1 VEEIVRQNLKYA
13 IATAL
18 IFIAVGLT
26 SAQAASPF
34 KKISGGRFLHV
45 PSEVSFPAKV
55 GLFNRA
61 NTRLYDSTGR
71 DISVRYILDAFILGD
86 VYVYP
91 SGGPRGDLN
100 QEFATQQNAIRH
112 LYKNVKL
119 LSQTSARVKQ
129 SGRNISGRKA
139 TYQLVR
145 GLFSEPP
152 HNCGSELVVFQD
164 GPWFVAYRFSY
175 PRERSAIASKHVAD
189 FLDRW
194 QWRER

>member
-1 VEEIVRQNLKYA
+1 MKQNLKYA

-18 IFIAVGLT
+18 VFIAVGLT
-26 SAQAASPF
+26 SAPAASPF
-34 KKISGGRFLHV
+34 KKISGGRLLHV
-45 PSEVSFPAKV
+45 PSQVSFPAKV

-100 QEFATQQNAIRH
+100 REFATQQNAIRR
-112 LYKNVKL
+112 LNKNVKL
-119 LSQTSARVKQ
+119 LSQTSVQATQR
-129 SGRNISGRKA
+129 GRNISGRKA
-139 TYQLVR
+139 TYEFVR
-145 GLFSEPP
+145 GLFGEPP
-152 HNCGSELVVFQD
+152 HNCGSELIVFQD
-164 GPWFVAYRFSY
+164 GRWFVAYRFSF
-175 PRERSAIASKHVAD
+175 PREKSSIASKHVAD

-194 QWRER
+194 HWRER